1 MNDRIKELA
10 EQALRDSTT
19 TPLDGVY
26 RAKGYLPHVSKTF
39 ADKFAE
45 LIVKDCINLMWT
57 DACHVSDLAH
67 EDFQVKS
74 AKIKQYFGI
83 IQ

>member
-1 MNDRIKELA
+1 MNERIKELMV
-10 EQALRDSTT
+10 QAGFDPVSIERM
-19 TPLDGVY
+19 GVMPQ
-26 RAKGYLPHVSKTF
+26 AV
-39 ADKFAE
+39 KFAE

-74 AKIKQYFGI
+74 AKIKPDFGI